1 MTAAFIGLGSNLG
14 DSCAIV
20 AQAAAALD
28 ALPHSRMRQAS
39 SLYLTPPWGVQQQ
52 PPFINAVVE
61 IDTLLQPGELLQQLL
76 ALERAAGRVRDGTRW
91 GPRALDLDILLYGQD
106 IVCAP
111 GLSVPHPH
119 LAQRAFVLLPLAE
132 IAPALTVPG
141 LGRVDALLAQLDAGD
156 CRRLDA
162 PAPLQRA
169 GG

>member
-14 DSCAIV
+14 DSRAIV
-20 AQAAAALD
+20 TQAVAALD
-28 ALPHSRMRQAS
+28 KLPHSRVRQAS

-52 PPFINAVVE
+52 PPFINSVVE
-61 IDTLLQPGELLQQLL
+61 MDTSLQPAELLQQLL
-76 ALERAAGRVRDGTRW
+76 AQERAAGRVRDGTRW

-132 IAPALTVPG
+132 IAPQLQVPG
-141 LGRVDALLAQLDAGD
+141 LGRVDELLTRLDSAD

-162 PAPLQRA
+162 AAPLQRV